1 MFVLSP
7 PLSTLHTPDLYIF
20 LMFET
25 VLYHSGLEL
34 TIVQL
39 QEGLGLDP
47 LASACQVVWIIDL
60 HHQISLMPPTFLKK
74 LTKLTYESNVW
85 VRQ

>member
-1 MFVLSP
+1 MLVLSP
-7 PLSTLHTPDLYIF
+7 PLSIHLIFLYIF

-47 LASACQVVWIIDL
+47 LTSACQVAWIIDL
-60 HHQISLMPPTFLKK
+60 HHQISLMPPTSLKK
-74 LTKLTYESNVW
+74 LTKLTYESHVW
-85 VRQ
+85 VSQ